1 MSPFPGDPSE
11 RPARST
17 SAATGEFG
25 RIELL
30 AVLLLLVS
38 GALVFAVIDHVA
50 TPVEI
55 QLEPR
60 PLTRRLDDRL
70 GADEQSSIDAFSRA
84 SRSVVQVTS
93 LEGRRDRWSLD
104 ITEIPQGTGSGF
116 VWDRDGHIITNYHVV
131 RTGDRAQVTLADH
144 TRYAATIV
152 ATAPDK
158 DVAVL
163 HIDAPADQLLPLPI
177 GQSSALAVG
186 QKVLA
191 IGNPFGLDQTLTIGV
206 ISGLHLEIKGV
217 TGPIRDAIQTS
228 AAINPGNSGGPLLDS
243 AGRLIGIATAIS
255 ADAGFA
261 VPVDTVTAIVPR
273 LLGDRAAR

>member
-1 MSPFPGDPSE
+1 
-11 RPARST
+11 
-17 SAATGEFG
+17 
-25 RIELL
+25 
-30 AVLLLLVS
+30 
-38 GALVFAVIDHVA
+38 VA